1 MERGFD
7 LVGILL
13 FISPVMVFGI
23 KQTEIIKES
32 LPDAGG
38 HVGAAMIPYYV
49 NVLDLTN
56 RNHIRFAVKCGGA
69 ATLLF
74 SERLATSIDYN
85 TDFEY
90 TQIGLGG
97 WGNTASIIRV
107 GNMHSDTTATG
118 NTLFSFMIH

>member
-1 MERGFD
+1 MDRGFN
-7 LVGILL
+7 LVDIFL
-13 FISPVMVFGI
+13 FISPIIVLGI
-23 KQTEIIKES
+23 KQSEIIQETV
-32 LPDAGG
+32 LDAGG

-56 RNHIRFAVKCGGA
+56 RNHIRFAVKSGGA

-74 SERLATSIDYN
+74 SERLATSIDHN

-107 GNMHSDTTATG
+107 GNMHQDTTATG